1 MWAGGRSRC
10 GLLARAGEGSS
21 YGWVLGC
28 CGHPLVAE
36 TLAHAPCAWS
46 WAGARV
52 AASLAAQRPSRASAF
67 ARPPPGAYVG
77 VIPVLCTPRE
87 APTLP
92 PDRGHNEGLPA
103 RRPWPG
109 RAPCA
114 MPSAAVSSAAG
125 LLTLLEED
133 NDDIK
138 QYALSKL
145 DGVVNDYF
153 FEISPSI
160 AAIEALYED
169 EGFKDRELA
178 ALLAS
183 KVRRRPIG
191 GLGRQGRARERRV
204 GAAMRAAGGAP
215 RMRPLRCTQ
224 RPCGR
229 SAARGSTGSTPALDR
244 RSVRQR
250 AGSLTAAAASAASA
264 SAAER
269 AVALLP
275 KPHRPHSP
283 ALPGL
288 LPPGRAR
295 LSPDLR
301 AGRRRPFQP
310 Q

>member
-1 MWAGGRSRC
+1 MPVERIWCFDHAAIVCGQDHVQPKAAGAPRQSRPVFCRSRRP
-10 GLLARAGEGSS
+10 RALPAPVPGPISFS
-21 YGWVLGC
+21 WLTATLWTPLRPRH
-28 CGHPLVAE
+28 HPQIRTA
-36 TLAHAPCAWS
+36 
-46 WAGARV
+46 
-52 AASLAAQRPSRASAF
+52 
-67 ARPPPGAYVG
+67 
-77 VIPVLCTPRE
+77 
-87 APTLP
+87 
-92 PDRGHNEGLPA
+92 HNEVPA
-103 RRPWPG
+103 RG
-109 RAPCA
+109 A
-114 MPSAAVSSAAG
+114 MPSAVSSAGG

-138 QYALSKL
+138 QYALRKL
-145 DGVVNDYF
+145 DGVVDDFF

-160 AAIEALYED
+160 ASIEALYED